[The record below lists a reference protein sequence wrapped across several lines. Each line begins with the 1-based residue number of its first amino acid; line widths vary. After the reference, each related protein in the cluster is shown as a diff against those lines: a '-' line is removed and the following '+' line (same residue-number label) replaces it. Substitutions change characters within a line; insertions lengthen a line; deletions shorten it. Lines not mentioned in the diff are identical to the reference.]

1 MSRGLGDVYKRQH
14 KFSPESISNSVMEVD
29 KVVIVQVEDISIV
42 KVQVAILKRVS
53 DQLLLIGFLGGLVDC

>member
-1 MSRGLGDVYKRQH
+1 
-14 KFSPESISNSVMEVD
+14 MEVD